1 MSKVITMI
9 PVRLAATRLPNKP
22 LLDINGKTLIQRV
35 YENVKAAIDGDVC
48 IACGDEKIKEEA
60 EKFGAMCVL
69 TDPNL
74 PSGTDRIA
82 TALKEIDPDG
92 TKYDIAVNFQG
103 DNINVDPAI
112 NNHLIKII
120 EETDCDIATCGMVFK
135 TMKDAENPNNV
146 KIVMGLE
153 EGEKQGRAV
162 YFTRSLA
169 PYIRDPDTCAY
180 KDYYHHIG
188 IYVFKTSVLK
198 KFLNMKEA
206 VLEKREKLEQLRF
219 LENGY
224 HMQALIVD
232 KIKLNEEAPADINT
246 VEELEEYRRLGI

>member
-22 LLDINGKTLIQRV
+22 LLDINGKPLIQRV

-48 IACGDEKIKEEA
+48 IACGDEKIMEEA
-60 EKFGAMCVL
+60 EKFGAKCVL
-69 TDPNL
+69 TDPAL

-82 TALKEIDPDG
+82 TALKQIDPDG

-112 NNHLIKII
+112 NNRLINII
-120 EETDCDIATCGMVFK
+120 KETNCDIATCGMVFK
-135 TMKDAENPNNV
+135 SLKDAENPNNV

-153 EGEKQGRAV
+153 KGETQGRAV
-162 YFTRSLA
+162 YFTRALA
-169 PYIRDPDTCAY
+169 PFVRDEKCPYTDF
-180 KDYYHHIG
+180 YHHIG
-188 IYVFKTSVLK
+188 IYVFKTDVLK

-219 LENGY
+219 LQNGY
-224 HMQALIVD
+224 HIQALIVD
-232 KIKLNEEAPADINT
+232 KIKLNEAAPADINT
-246 VEELEEYRRLGI
+246 VEELEEFRKLGI

>member
-22 LLDINGKTLIQRV
+22 LRDINGKPLIQHV
-35 YENVKAAIDGDVC
+35 YEHVKAAIKGDVC
-48 IACGDEKIKEEA
+48 IACGDKEIKNVA
-60 EKFGAMCVL
+60 ESFGAMCVL

-112 NNHLIKII
+112 NNRLIKII
-120 EETDCDIATCGMVFK
+120 EETDCDLATCGMVFK
-135 TMKDAENPNNV
+135 TRADAENPNNV

-153 EGEKQGRAV
+153 KDETQGRAV

-169 PYIRDPDTCAY
+169 PYIRDAEKCPY
-180 KDYYHHIG
+180 QDYYHHIG
-188 IYVFKTSVLK
+188 IYVFKTSVLM
-198 KFLNMKEA
+198 KFPQMGEA

-219 LENGY
+219 LQNGY
-224 HMQALIVD
+224 HVQALIVD
-232 KIKLNEEAPADINT
+232 KIKLIENAPADINT
-246 VEELEEYRRLGI
+246 IEELEAYRKLGV

>member
-48 IACGDEKIKEEA
+48 IACGDEKIMEEA
-60 EKFGAMCVL
+60 KKFGAQCVL

-82 TALKEIDPDG
+82 TALKQIDPDG

-112 NNHLIKII
+112 NNKLIKII
-120 EETDCDIATCGMVFK
+120 EETNCDIATCGMVFK
-135 TMKDAENPNNV
+135 TLKDAENPNNV

-153 EGEKQGRAV
+153 KGERQGRAV
-162 YFTRSLA
+162 YFTRALA
-169 PYIRDPDTCAY
+169 PYVRDPDACAY
-180 KDYYHHIG
+180 QDYYHHIG
-188 IYVFKTSVLK
+188 IYVFKTDVLK

-219 LENGY
+219 LQNGY

-232 KIKLNEEAPADINT
+232 KIKLNEAAPADINT
-246 VEELEEYRRLGI
+246 VEELEEFRKLGI

>member
-35 YENVKAAIDGDVC
+35 YENVKAAIKGDVC
-48 IACGDEKIKEEA
+48 IACGDEKIKQEA

-103 DNINVDPAI
+103 DNINVDPTI
-112 NNHLIKII
+112 NNRLIKII

-135 TMKDAENPNNV
+135 TLKEAENPNNV

-153 EGEKQGRAV
+153 KGKTQGRAV
-162 YFTRSLA
+162 YFTRALA
-169 PYIRDPDTCAY
+169 PYIRDPKKCAY
-180 KDYYHHIG
+180 QDYYHHIG

-198 KFLNMKEA
+198 KFLTLKEA

-224 HMQALIVD
+224 HIQALIVD
-232 KIKLNEEAPADINT
+232 KIKLNEAAPADINIM
-246 VEELEEYRRLGI
+246 EELEEFRRLGI

>member
-1 MSKVITMI
+1 MSNVITMI

-22 LLDINGKTLIQRV
+22 LRDINGKPLIRHV
-35 YENVKAAIDGDVC
+35 YEHVKAAIKGDVC
-48 IACGDEKIKEEA
+48 IACGDKEIKDVA
-60 EKFGAMCVL
+60 ESFGAMCVL

-112 NNHLIKII
+112 KEI
-120 EETDCDIATCGMVFK
+120 DCDLATCGMVFK
-135 TMKDAENPNNV
+135 SREDAENPNNV

-153 EGEKQGRAV
+153 KGETQGRAV

-169 PYIRDPDTCAY
+169 PYIRDAEKCPY
-180 KDYYHHIG
+180 QDYYHHIG
-188 IYVFKTSVLK
+188 IYVFKTSVLM
-198 KFLNMKEA
+198 KFPQMGEA
-206 VLEKREKLEQLRF
+206 VLEKSEKLEQLRF
-219 LENGY
+219 LQNGY
-224 HMQALIVD
+224 HVQALIVD
-232 KIKLNEEAPADINT
+232 KIKLIENAPADINT
-246 VEELEEYRRLGI
+246 IEELEAYRKLGV